1 MPKFH
6 TLEKQQTPICF
17 TQFNAVPNA
26 TEPGCYSNV
35 LVIQKGIA
43 KGHYAVVCNGSVEH
57 YDPANELH
65 TSLQKYQIVIGDD
78 TLDDVVRCGMEADTV
93 KCKLDHGATVRDI
106 VGNYAGFMRSGE
118 QVRAKLSLMKNSP
131 HRGYV
136 EELFSDF
143 ANKVGNS
150 IDFQHAY
157 VIKDNVAVARC
168 VKLNSVDIVD
178 APAATNSL
186 FNEQENPNQPNTM
199 LTAEDLKQITD
210 TVNTAVDSK
219 FNALKT
225 DLDTKF
231 TAINTKFEEGEKKEE
246 EKEEKEEEK
255 KEDDADTKLAALV
268 SKTVLAAV
276 QQVLPK
282 VPVTQLSTPAA
293 PAAPAED
300 TYEGKLSLCEA
311 AGIKGAAAI
320 RHIAAKFPA
329 LYNTKFGAGGGQ
341 KGGASTSTKL

>member
-186 FNEQENPNQPNTM
+186 FNEQENPNQPNTIVHLPM
-199 LTAEDLKQITD
+199 RIAPPPEVLENLPSAAEYAASPIAAASDASAGTLAGVPAATQSIT
-210 TVNTAVDSK
+210 S
-219 FNALKT
+219 
-225 DLDTKF
+225 
-231 TAINTKFEEGEKKEE
+231 
-246 EKEEKEEEK
+246 
-255 KEDDADTKLAALV
+255 LAAP
-268 SKTVLAAV
+268 SRR
-276 QQVLPK
+276 
-282 VPVTQLSTPAA
+282 VT
-293 PAAPAED
+293 
-300 TYEGKLSLCEA
+300 
-311 AGIKGAAAI
+311 
-320 RHIAAKFPA
+320 
-329 LYNTKFGAGGGQ
+329 
-341 KGGASTSTKL
+341 